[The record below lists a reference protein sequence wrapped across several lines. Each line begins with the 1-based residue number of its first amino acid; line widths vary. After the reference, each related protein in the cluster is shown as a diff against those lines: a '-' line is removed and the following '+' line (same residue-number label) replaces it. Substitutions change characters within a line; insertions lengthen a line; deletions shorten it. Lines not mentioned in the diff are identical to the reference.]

1 MVEIS
6 IKFILSEY
14 SALYACNVVKKNIV
28 QFNMKLCTTIMAIF
42 ETKDPLRQWLGQP
55 YIGMM

>member
-42 ETKDPLRQWLGQP
+42 ETKDPLRQ
-55 YIGMM
+55 